1 MFSINR
7 IIFKPQLCHI
17 NLAITWSILLGLSLR
32 FSHNTSLLFN
42 YLEILILRTYNLLM
56 IFKNFQP
63 TFPFS
68 SDVITVDSFS
78 LFGVEVDKMANI
90 SSVAA

>member
-1 MFSINR
+1 
-7 IIFKPQLCHI
+7 
-17 NLAITWSILLGLSLR
+17 
-32 FSHNTSLLFN
+32 
-42 YLEILILRTYNLLM
+42 M

-68 SDVITVDSFS
+68 SDVITVVDSFS